1 MAVLRA
7 GWNVTYEEHAIAWTE
22 APSTLRVLW
31 RQRYRWC
38 YGTMQA
44 MWKHRRAMVER
55 HGLRRG
61 LLYLATFQVALP
73 LAAPAV
79 DVFALYGL
87 LFLPWYQMVA
97 AWLGLL
103 ALQTFT
109 AAVALKL
116 DRESWRP
123 LWTIAFQQIVYRQ
136 LMYLVVVQSAVTA
149 LTGNRL
155 RWQRMTRTGSAA
167 RMLTHR

>member
-1 MAVLRA
+1 
-7 GWNVTYEEHAIAWTE
+7 
-22 APSTLRVLW
+22 
-31 RQRYRWC
+31 
-38 YGTMQA
+38 
-44 MWKHRRAMVER
+44 MVER